1 MKAMKNKK
9 NKKNKSQKA
18 QQSFTERI
26 AKAAGGFKERAK
38 SMNSEEKAEQAQ
50 QPEQPET
57 QAQQESGEAEVDVK
71 ALQAEL
77 EKAKAQSDEYLD
89 LAQRKQA
96 EFANYRRR
104 TEGIRAEAF
113 DDGRREAIGQLLPI
127 VDNLE
132 RALAAAGEEENA
144 LKSGVE
150 MVLRQTRDALTKMG
164 VEAVSYTHLDVYKR
178 QVEQVLDSMELE
190 RERGITIKSKA
201 VHMHYKAQDGETYT
215 PVSYTHL
222 VWAAQA
228 RRPDAA

>member
-1 MKAMKNKK
+1 MKTMKSKK

-38 SMNSEEKAEQAQ
+38 SMNSEEKAEQVQ

-57 QAQQESGEAEVDVK
+57 QQAQPEGGETEVDVK

-113 DDGRREAIGQLLPI
+113 DDGRREAISQLLPI

-132 RALAAAGEEENA
+132 RALAAAGEEDA

-150 MVLRQTRDALTKMG
+150 MVLRQTREALTKMG
-164 VEAVSYTHLDVYKR
+164 VEEIDPQGQPFDAELMNAVMQGTAEEGKPGTVCMVLQKGYK
-178 QVEQVLDSMELE
+178 LGE
-190 RERGITIKSKA
+190 RVIRHAMVKVVAG
-201 VHMHYKAQDGETYT
+201 
-215 PVSYTHL
+215 
-222 VWAAQA
+222 
-228 RRPDAA
+228 

>member
-1 MKAMKNKK
+1 MKTMKSKK

-38 SMNSEEKAEQAQ
+38 SMNSEEKAEQVQ

-57 QAQQESGEAEVDVK
+57 QQAQPEGGETEVDVK

-113 DDGRREAIGQLLPI
+113 DDGRREAISQLLPI

-132 RALAAAGEEENA
+132 RALAAAGEEDA

-150 MVLRQTRDALTKMG
+150 MVLRQTREALTKMG
-164 VEAVSYTHLDVYKR
+164 VEEIDPQGQPFDAELMNAVMGEPGTVCMVLQKGYK
-178 QVEQVLDSMELE
+178 LGE
-190 RERGITIKSKA
+190 RVIRHAMVKVVAG
-201 VHMHYKAQDGETYT
+201 
-215 PVSYTHL
+215 
-222 VWAAQA
+222 
-228 RRPDAA
+228 

>member
-1 MKAMKNKK
+1 MKTMKNKK
-9 NKKNKSQKA
+9 NKKNKPQREQK
-18 QQSFTERI
+18 ERTI
-26 AKAAGGFKERAK
+26 GARFKEAAEGFKERAK
-38 SMNSEEKAEQAQ
+38 SMTSEEQAKQTQESEQPENQ
-50 QPEQPET
+50 QPEQ
-57 QAQQESGEAEVDVK
+57 EACEVDIK

-104 TEGIRAEAF
+104 TEGIRAEAY
-113 DDGRREAIGQLLPI
+113 DDGRREAISQLLPV

-164 VEAVSYTHLDVYKR
+164 VEEIDPQGQPFDAELMNAVMQGSADEGEPGTVCMVLQKGYK
-178 QVEQVLDSMELE
+178 LGE
-190 RERGITIKSKA
+190 RVIRHAMVKVVAG
-201 VHMHYKAQDGETYT
+201 
-215 PVSYTHL
+215 
-222 VWAAQA
+222 
-228 RRPDAA
+228 

>member
-1 MKAMKNKK
+1 MKTMKSKK

-38 SMNSEEKAEQAQ
+38 SMNSEEKAEQVQ

-57 QAQQESGEAEVDVK
+57 QQAQPEGGETEVDVK

-113 DDGRREAIGQLLPI
+113 DDGRREAISQLLPI

-132 RALAAAGEEENA
+132 RALAAAGEEDA

-164 VEAVSYTHLDVYKR
+164 VEEIDPQGQPFDAELMNAVMQGTAEEGEPGPVCMVLQKGYK
-178 QVEQVLDSMELE
+178 LGE
-190 RERGITIKSKA
+190 RVIRHAMVKVVAG
-201 VHMHYKAQDGETYT
+201 
-215 PVSYTHL
+215 
-222 VWAAQA
+222 
-228 RRPDAA
+228 

>member
-38 SMNSEEKAEQAQ
+38 SMTSEEQAKQ
-50 QPEQPET
+50 TQESEQPEN
-57 QAQQESGEAEVDVK
+57 QRPEQEACEVDIK
-71 ALQAEL
+71 ALQEEL

-104 TEGIRAEAF
+104 TEGIRAEAY
-113 DDGRREAIGQLLPI
+113 DDGRRDAIAQLLPV

-164 VEAVSYTHLDVYKR
+164 VEEIDPQGQPFDAELMNAVMQGSADEGEPGTVCMVLQKGYK
-178 QVEQVLDSMELE
+178 LGE
-190 RERGITIKSKA
+190 RVIRHAMVKVVAG
-201 VHMHYKAQDGETYT
+201 
-215 PVSYTHL
+215 
-222 VWAAQA
+222 
-228 RRPDAA
+228 

>member
-1 MKAMKNKK
+1 MKTMKSKK

-38 SMNSEEKAEQAQ
+38 SMNSEEKAEQVQ

-57 QAQQESGEAEVDVK
+57 QQAQPEGGETEVDVK

-113 DDGRREAIGQLLPI
+113 DDGRREAISQLLPI

-132 RALAAAGEEENA
+132 RALAAAGEEDA
-144 LKSGVE
+144 LRSGVE

-164 VEAVSYTHLDVYKR
+164 VEEIDPQGQPFDAELMNAVMQGTSEEGEPGTVCMVLQKGYK
-178 QVEQVLDSMELE
+178 LGE
-190 RERGITIKSKA
+190 RVIRHAMVKVVAG
-201 VHMHYKAQDGETYT
+201 
-215 PVSYTHL
+215 
-222 VWAAQA
+222 
-228 RRPDAA
+228 

>member
-1 MKAMKNKK
+1 MKAMKKK
-9 NKKNKSQKA
+9 NRKNKSRKA
-18 QQSFTERI
+18 AESFTDRI

-38 SMNSEEKAEQAQ
+38 SMKSEEKAEQAQ

-57 QAQQESGEAEVDVK
+57 RQAQPEGGETEVDVK

-164 VEAVSYTHLDVYKR
+164 VEEIDPQGQPFDAELMNAVMQGTAEEGEPGTVCMVLQKGYK
-178 QVEQVLDSMELE
+178 LGE
-190 RERGITIKSKA
+190 RVIRHAMVKVVAG
-201 VHMHYKAQDGETYT
+201 
-215 PVSYTHL
+215 
-222 VWAAQA
+222 
-228 RRPDAA
+228 

>member
-1 MKAMKNKK
+1 MKTMKSKK

-38 SMNSEEKAEQAQ
+38 SMNSEEKAEQVQ

-57 QAQQESGEAEVDVK
+57 QQAQPEGGETEVDVK

-113 DDGRREAIGQLLPI
+113 DDGRREAISQLLPI

-132 RALAAAGEEENA
+132 RALAAAGEEDA

-164 VEAVSYTHLDVYKR
+164 VEEIDPQGQPFDAELMNAVMQGTAEEGEPDTVCMVLQKGYK
-178 QVEQVLDSMELE
+178 LGE
-190 RERGITIKSKA
+190 RVIRHAMVKVVAG
-201 VHMHYKAQDGETYT
+201 
-215 PVSYTHL
+215 
-222 VWAAQA
+222 
-228 RRPDAA
+228 